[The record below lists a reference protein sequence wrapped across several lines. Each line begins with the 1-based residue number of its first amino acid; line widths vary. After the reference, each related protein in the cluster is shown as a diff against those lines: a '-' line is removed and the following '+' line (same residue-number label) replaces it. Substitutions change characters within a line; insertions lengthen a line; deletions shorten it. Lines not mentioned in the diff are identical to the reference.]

1 MLVKLNQQHH
11 ENRRKREHSCQVLC
25 REENGK
31 TKYLFEMDGCIGT
44 MRWVIFP
51 CLATGDPTCVTL
63 SLLMAYTEAE
73 DLKVSLCEVKL

>member
-1 MLVKLNQQHH
+1 
-11 ENRRKREHSCQVLC
+11 
-25 REENGK
+25 
-31 TKYLFEMDGCIGT
+31 MDGCIGT